1 MKEMEV
7 QEFNLVMIQSQKK
20 RKQLEERER
29 IKQIKNA
36 NAVQME
42 IIIQR
47 DDQRK
52 NEEVIKIDK

>member
-7 QEFNLVMIQSQKK
+7 QEFNLVMMQSQKK
-20 RKQLEERER
+20 RKQLKARER

-42 IIIQR
+42 IIIER